1 MESRAKRLVMAL
13 ALLAGIQI
21 AGAQTTFIPLY
32 SFTGNVGVNPI
43 ASLIQASDGNLYGTA
58 YGGGTNGFGAVF
70 RITTG
75 GTPTPLYSFTGG
87 NDGARPYAGLMQ
99 ASDGNL
105 YGTTEDGGT
114 NGYGAVFRITTNG
127 TLTSLYS
134 FTGGHDGANPRGGLV
149 QASDGKL
156 YGTTANGGTNF
167 DGTIFRITTNEAFAS
182 IYSFTG
188 GRDGTFPEASLVQ
201 ASDGYL
207 YGTTYQG
214 GISNGITGYGAVFRI
229 TTNGVMTP
237 LYSFT
242 NGGDGS
248 APAAGLVQ
256 ANDGN
261 LYGTTEDGGTNL
273 YGTVFRIGTNSV
285 LKPLYSFTGGRDGAY
300 PEATLAL
307 AHDGTLYG
315 TTYDGGTDGYGS
327 VFQITTNG
335 ALTPIYSFTDG
346 NDGGDPLAG
355 LVLASGGNLYG
366 TALAGGASSIGTMF
380 EVVLSP
386 PALNISPEGHQS
398 VLSWPAWANNY
409 VLQSTTNLALPN
421 WTAVT
426 NAISGTTLTVTNV
439 LHAQYFRLVYP

>member
-1 MESRAKRLVMAL
+1 MESRAKRLLIAL

-43 ASLIQASDGNLYGTA
+43 ASLVQASDGNLYGTT
-58 YGGGTNGFGAVF
+58 YGGGTNGYGAVF

-87 NDGARPYAGLMQ
+87 NDGAHPYSGLVQ

-105 YGTTEDGGT
+105 YGTTDFGGT
-114 NGYGAVFRITTNG
+114 NDEGAIFRITTNG
-127 TLTSLYS
+127 ALTPLYS
-134 FTGGHDGANPRGGLV
+134 FTGGDDGANPRGGLV
-149 QASDGKL
+149 QASDGNL
-156 YGTTANGGTNF
+156 YGTTAGGGTNF
-167 DGTIFRITTNEAFAS
+167 DGTVFRITIKGAFAS

-201 ASDGYL
+201 ASDSYL

-229 TTNGVMTP
+229 TTNGAMTP

-242 NGGDGS
+242 NGGDGA

-285 LKPLYSFTGGRDGAY
+285 MKPLYSFTGGHDGAY

-315 TTYDGGTDGYGS
+315 TTYDAGTDGYGS

-335 ALTPIYSFTDG
+335 ALTPIYSFTYGSDG
-346 NDGGDPLAG
+346 AEPLAG
-355 LVLASGGNLYG
+355 LVLASDGDLYG
-366 TALAGGASSIGTMF
+366 TALSGGANSVGTVF
-380 EVVLSP
+380 ELILSP
-386 PALNISPEGHQS
+386 PALNILSAGHKS

-409 VLQSTTNLALPN
+409 VSQSATNLASPN
-421 WTAVT
+421 WAAVT
-426 NAISGTTLTVTNV
+426 NAISGTTVTLTNS
-439 LHAQYFRLVYP
+439 LPAQYFRLVYP